1 MKTKIVAF
9 TLLTSLFVGQ
19 LFAQDR
25 TTVNATSSE
34 ISDNLD
40 LRAVAS
46 IFGDSENLDDFERRL
61 NDPKVQISNLD
72 LNQDNQVDYLRV
84 IESVEGNTHIIILQS
99 VLGRDVFQDVA
110 TIEVERDRHN
120 NVQVQVVGD
129 VYMYGNNYI
138 YEPVYVHTPVIYT
151 NFWVSNY
158 HPYYS
163 SWYWGYYPTYYYAWN
178 PFPIFS
184 YRNHIGL
191 CINFNYSYNYVNY
204 RRCNVAYNNYY
215 GRRGNGYERQYPTRS
230 FSSRNSGYAN
240 RYELDR
246 TRNIRS
252 VGTTR
257 SDVANN
263 SNFTRGNS
271 MEKRNENTREV
282 ASIRNGNTRSDDIPR
297 GYSTTRNENTRI
309 NDIPRGNSPIRN
321 ENTRSIDIP
330 RENPTTRIE
339 NTRSNDIP
347 RGNSSTRE
355 YTRSN
360 YIPREN
366 PITRGENT
374 RNNDIPRGNPITRNE
389 NIRSNDFPRGNSS
402 TTIAPMR
409 NISSQNGNQGGSS
422 QREFS
427 QRSDASPRGLSSPSQ
442 RSESQRGNGRSNR
455 G

>member
-1 MKTKIVAF
+1 MKTPLENILTYQKSFIMKTKIVAF
-9 TLLTSLFVGQ
+9 TLLTSLFAGQ

-46 IFGDSENLDDFERRL
+46 IFGDAENLDDFERRL

-84 IESVEGNTHIIILQS
+84 IESVEGNTHLIIVQS
-99 VLGRDVFQDVA
+99 VLGRDVFQDIA

-120 NVQVQVVGD
+120 NVQVQIVGD
-129 VYMYGNNYI
+129 VYMYGDNYI
-138 YEPVYVHTPVIYT
+138 YEPVYVHTPIIYT

-158 HPYYS
+158 RPYYS

-178 PFPIFS
+178 PFPVFS

-204 RRCNVAYNNYY
+204 RRCHVAYNNYY
-215 GRRGNGYERQYPTRS
+215 RRRGNGYERQYPNRS
-230 FSSRNSGYAN
+230 FSIRNTGYSN
-240 RYELDR
+240 RHELDR

-252 VGTTR
+252 VGTR
-257 SDVANN
+257 NNIANN
-263 SNFTRGNS
+263 SNSTRGNS
-271 MEKRNENTREV
+271 TTNSSTRN
-282 ASIRNGNTRSDDIPR
+282 SNTRSKNTRTNDIVRENPTRRSETTR
-297 GYSTTRNENTRI
+297 GNDVVRGNGTTRNENTRREPMVI
-309 NDIPRGNSPIRN
+309 NN
-321 ENTRSIDIP
+321 
-330 RENPTTRIE
+330 
-339 NTRSNDIP
+339 
-347 RGNSSTRE
+347 
-355 YTRSN
+355 
-360 YIPREN
+360 
-366 PITRGENT
+366 
-374 RNNDIPRGNPITRNE
+374 
-389 NIRSNDFPRGNSS
+389 
-402 TTIAPMR
+402 
-409 NISSQNGNQGGSS
+409 SSQNTNQRGAS

-427 QRSDASPRGLSSPSQ
+427 QRNDASQRSQSSQSQRAQSQ

>member
-9 TLLTSLFVGQ
+9 TLLTSLFAGQ

-84 IESVEGNTHIIILQS
+84 IESVEGNTHLIVVQS

-110 TIEVERDRHN
+110 TIEVERDRHY

-129 VYMYGNNYI
+129 VYMYGDNYI
-138 YEPVYVHTPVIYT
+138 YEPVYVHTPIIYT

-158 HPYYS
+158 RPYYS

-178 PFPIFS
+178 PFPIFN

-204 RRCNVAYNNYY
+204 RRCHVAYNNYY
-215 GRRGNGYERQYPTRS
+215 GRRANGYEKQYPTRS

-252 VGTTR
+252 VESR
-257 SDVANN
+257 NDVANN
-263 SNFTRGNS
+263 SNSTRGNA
-271 MEKRNENTREV
+271 MGKRSENTREV
-282 ASIRNGNTRSDDIPR
+282 ASNRNGNTRSNDIPRRNGATRTENTRSNDIPR
-297 GYSTTRNENTRI
+297 GNPTTRNENTRS
-309 NDIPRGNSPIRN
+309 NDIPRGNTGTRR
-321 ENTRSIDIP
+321 ENSRSNDIP
-330 RENPTTRIE
+330 RANPLTRNE

-347 RGNSSTRE
+347 RGNSSTKIE
-355 YTRSN
+355 
-360 YIPREN
+360 
-366 PITRGENT
+366 
-374 RNNDIPRGNPITRNE
+374 
-389 NIRSNDFPRGNSS
+389 
-402 TTIAPMR
+402 PMR
-409 NISSQNGNQGGSS
+409 NNSSQNSSQGGPS

-427 QRSDASPRGLSSPSQ
+427 QRKDASPRVQSGQSQ
-442 RSESQRGNGRSNR
+442 RSQSLRSASPRGNGRSNR

>member
-1 MKTKIVAF
+1 MKAKIITF
-9 TLLTSLFVGQ
+9 TLLTSLFAGQ

-46 IFGDSENLDDFERRL
+46 IFGDATNLDDFERRL

-84 IESVEGNTHIIILQS
+84 IESVEGNTHIIIVQS
-99 VLGRDVFQDVA
+99 VLSRDVFQDVA

-129 VYMYGNNYI
+129 VYMYGDNYI

-158 HPYYS
+158 RPYYS
-163 SWYWGYYPTYYYAWN
+163 AWYWGYYPTYYYAWN

-204 RRCNVAYNNYY
+204 RRCHVAYNNYY
-215 GRRGNGYERQYPTRS
+215 GRRGNGYERQYPNRS
-230 FSSRNSGYAN
+230 FSSRNTGYAN
-240 RYELDR
+240 RHELDR

-252 VGTTR
+252 VGTR
-257 SDVANN
+257 NEVANN
-263 SNFTRGNS
+263 SNTRGNS
-271 MEKRNENTREV
+271 TT
-282 ASIRNGNTRSDDIPR
+282 RNGNTRNSEITR
-297 GYSTTRNENTRI
+297 GNSSTRNENTTRGT
-309 NDIPRGNSPIRN
+309 NSPRGNSTTRSENTRTNDIVRGN
-321 ENTRSIDIP
+321 GTTRGNDIQRGTTTRTENTRSYD
-330 RENPTTRIE
+330 
-339 NTRSNDIP
+339 SP
-347 RGNSSTRE
+347 RGNSSTR
-355 YTRSN
+355 
-360 YIPREN
+360 RE
-366 PITRGENT
+366 PMV
-374 RNNDIPRGNPITRNE
+374 NN
-389 NIRSNDFPRGNSS
+389 
-402 TTIAPMR
+402 
-409 NISSQNGNQGGSS
+409 SSQNTTQRASS

-427 QRSDASPRGLSSPSQ
+427 QRNDASQRSQSNQSQRSQSQ
-442 RSESQRGNGRSNR
+442 RSESPRGNGRSSR

>member
-1 MKTKIVAF
+1 MKTKIITL
-9 TLLTSLFVGQ
+9 TLLTSLFAGQ

-84 IESVEGNTHIIILQS
+84 IESVEGNTHLIIVQS

-129 VYMYGNNYI
+129 VYMYGDNYI

-151 NFWVSNY
+151 SFWVHNY
-158 HPYYS
+158 RPYYS

-178 PFPIFS
+178 PFPVFS

-204 RRCNVAYNNYY
+204 RRCHVAYNNYY
-215 GRRGNGYERQYPTRS
+215 GRRGNGYERQYPNRS

-240 RYELDR
+240 RHELDR

-252 VGTTR
+252 VGTR
-257 SDVANN
+257 NEVANN
-263 SNFTRGNS
+263 SNNSRGNS
-271 MEKRNENTREV
+271 MIKRNET
-282 ASIRNGNTRSDDIPR
+282 SS
-297 GYSTTRNENTRI
+297 TRN
-309 NDIPRGNSPIRN
+309 
-321 ENTRSIDIP
+321 
-330 RENPTTRIE
+330 E

-347 RGNSSTRE
+347 RGNSTTR
-355 YTRSN
+355 N
-360 YIPREN
+360 
-366 PITRGENT
+366 ENT
-374 RNNDIPRGNPITRNE
+374 RSNDIPRGNPTTRNE
-389 NIRSNDFPRGNSS
+389 NTRSNDIPRENP
-402 TTIAPMR
+402 TTR
-409 NISSQNGNQGGSS
+409 NENTRRNDTPRGSS

-427 QRSDASPRGLSSPSQ
+427 QRNDNSPRSQSPRNESS
-442 RSESQRGNGRSNR
+442 RGNGRSNR